1 MTFYQGMDVVGFWSQ
16 GKTWAYL
23 GLGVFLFVA
32 FLMWVLP
39 VYSVWSRKKKG
50 EADLAEANFG
60 EQVAIAQATARLK
73 AADLNRKAEEIDALA
88 VSNSVKVIGDALKNN
103 NGYLRWQWIKM
114 MGDTDSDVIYV
125 PTEANLPILEAGRK
139 GMEER

>member
-1 MTFYQGMDVVGFWSQ
+1 MMTVYEGMNVVGFWSQ
-16 GKTWAYL
+16 GKNYAYI
-23 GLGVFLFVA
+23 GVGIFIFIA

-60 EQVAIAQATARLK
+60 EQVAIARANARLK
-73 AADLNRKAEEIDALA
+73 SADLNRKAEEIDALA

-103 NGYLRWQWIKM
+103 EGYIRWQWIKM
-114 MGDTDSDVIYV
+114 MGETESDIIYV
-125 PTEANLPILEAGRK
+125 PTEANLPILEASRR
-139 GMEER
+139 GMKD

>member
-1 MTFYQGMDVVGFWSQ
+1 MTVYEGMNVVGFWAQ

-23 GLGVFLFVA
+23 GFGVFLFVA

-60 EQVAIAQATARLK
+60 EQVAIAQANARLK
-73 AADLNRKAEEIDALA
+73 AADLNRMAEEIDALA
-88 VSNSVKVIGDALKNN
+88 VSNSVKVIGNALKNN
-103 NGYLRWQWIKM
+103 EGYIRWQWIKM
-114 MGDTDSDVIYV
+114 MGETDSDIIYV

-139 GMEER
+139 GMEEQ